1 MSRYIQSY
9 MLLFLFMYIV
19 EIKSGKLLSLDNVY
33 QKSIAAYTKERW
45 SKCIE
50 YFEESLHLYKLH
62 KTTLINCRLKCKN
75 IPNVIVKENIED
87 LKIYEKIFKTS
98 QCLQQCT
105 DEGFDKIN
113 MYSNT
118 SDDILSDMQ
127 QRKPYEYLHICYFQ
141 MNALPKA
148 ASAAYT
154 FLVANPFNDAMKK
167 NLDYYIDLPEVDIN
181 EVDDLES
188 EDYQMLYRL
197 GLKSYNAKQWG
208 ETIANMEESLT
219 NYLSWENGC
228 RAECEWQPE
237 QEWSVEVSI
246 LVSNSLTSLLICQ
259 QNCQNQLKPLFNSG
273 TEFIAD
279 LLNYLQICYYYLER
293 FDDVGKAVESYLLL
307 LPRDKNMLE
316 NKEMYES
323 FINKSS
329 FVERSDIVYYFK
341 RDQYEKELLQ
351 LFHDQN
357 GSNFEINLV

>member
-1 MSRYIQSY
+1 
-9 MLLFLFMYIV
+9 
-19 EIKSGKLLSLDNVY
+19 
-33 QKSIAAYTKERW
+33 
-45 SKCIE
+45 
-50 YFEESLHLYKLH
+50 
-62 KTTLINCRLKCKN
+62 
-75 IPNVIVKENIED
+75 
-87 LKIYEKIFKTS
+87 
-98 QCLQQCT
+98 
-105 DEGFDKIN
+105 